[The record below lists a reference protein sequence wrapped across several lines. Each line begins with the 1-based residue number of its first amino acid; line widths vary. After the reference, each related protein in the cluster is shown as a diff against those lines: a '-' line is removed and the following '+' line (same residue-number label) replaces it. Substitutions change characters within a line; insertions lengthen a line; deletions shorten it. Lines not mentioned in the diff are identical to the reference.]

1 MYPALFRHVDLDY
14 RRQRFETPDQ
24 DFFDTDL
31 LDGVNGKAMVLI
43 HGLEGSAN
51 SAYMRGMAKHFHRQ
65 GFSIYALNFRSCS
78 GEPNRLLTSYHS
90 GFTND
95 LRQVL
100 NHLVADSQTREIYF
114 CGFSL
119 GGNALLRFLAA
130 QGSGIHPK
138 VKAGAAISV
147 PVDLKASAQQ
157 LARFSNS
164 IYMERFLGS
173 LKNKIRIKSQ
183 MFPGQID
190 LKGLNRIHNFK
201 DFDDRFTAPIHGFRD
216 ADDYWK
222 QCSSLYVLDEIRV
235 PTLLL
240 NAKNDPFLPLSCYPL
255 PYTDDKQT
263 FVKAIYPKHGGHVG
277 FVAKDVYWSER
288 MVGRFFEE
296 VRA

>member
-1 MYPALFRHVDLDY
+1 
-14 RRQRFETPDQ
+14 
-24 DFFDTDL
+24 
-31 LDGVNGKAMVLI
+31 
-43 HGLEGSAN
+43 
-51 SAYMRGMAKHFHRQ
+51 
-65 GFSIYALNFRSCS
+65 
-78 GEPNRLLTSYHS
+78 LLTSYHS